1 MNTTPASLLER
12 LKRPDEPAA
21 WARFVELYT
30 PVLFGWAR
38 HLGLQAQDADD
49 LVQEVFT
56 VLVRKLP
63 EFRYDRTQSFRR
75 WLRTMT
81 LNKWR
86 DACRRR
92 AARPGQPNEA
102 ALADA
107 AGPDPAGSLEEAEY
121 RQYLVGRALELM
133 QAEFEPVTWTACWRF
148 VVEGRPAAEVAR
160 DLGVSVNAVYLAK
173 GRVLRRLRAEL
184 EGLLD

>member
-1 MNTTPASLLER
+1 MNTTPVSLLER

-21 WARFVELYT
+21 WDRFVELYT

-38 HLGLQAQDADD
+38 RLGLQAQDAAD

-63 EFRYDRTQSFRR
+63 EFSYDRNHSFRR
-75 WLRTMT
+75 WLHTVT

-92 AARPGQPNEA
+92 AAQPGQPNEA
-102 ALADA
+102 ALAGA
-107 AGPDPAGSLEEAEY
+107 AVPDTAGLLEETEY
-121 RQYLVGRALELM
+121 RHYLVSRALEVM
-133 QAEFEPVTWTACWRF
+133 QAEFEPATWTACWRF
-148 VVEGRPAAEVAR
+148 VVDGRPAAEVAR
-160 DLGVSVNAVYLAK
+160 ELGLSVNAVYLAK